1 MVIIRMGNGD
11 SKNIFDYLTLEELND
26 VKEFAKDKKTP
37 FLVVDLRKIADKF
50 DELARLMPY
59 AKIYYAVKANSMPE
73 VLELLASKGSCFDV
87 ATIFELEQVLKLGV
101 TPDRISFGNTI
112 KKEEDVKY
120 AYEKGIRLFV
130 SDSITDLK
138 KISNNAPGSN
148 VFFRIINEGGEA
160 DWPLSRKFG
169 AHPDMIYHLI
179 IEAKNLGLI
188 PYGISFH
195 VGSQQ
200 RDVGQ
205 WDNAV
210 SQCRYLFDSVKADG
224 IDLKAI
230 NIGGGFPAH
239 YLKSAPSID
248 TYTKE
253 ITRILKD
260 DFGDN
265 FPTIIVEP
273 GRSIVADS
281 GVLVTEVIM
290 ISKKS
295 IINQYEWVYI
305 DCGIYNGLFDTINE
319 SIKYPIFS
327 ERILSSKDSK
337 EIILAGPTCDSLDVL
352 YEDYKYT
359 LPTGLKEGDRLY
371 VLTAGAYVPTLSSVG
386 FNGFPPLKIY
396 ILK

>member
-1 MVIIRMGNGD
+1 MGNGD
-11 SKNIFDYLTLEELND
+11 SKNIFDYLTLEEFSD
-26 VKEFAKDKKTP
+26 IKEFAKGKKTP
-37 FLVVDLRKIADKF
+37 FLIIDLKKIEAKF
-50 DELARLMPY
+50 DELAHLMPY
-59 AKIYYAVKANSMPE
+59 AKIYYAVKANSLPE
-73 VLELLASKGSCFDV
+73 VLKLLADKGSNFDV
-87 ATIFELEQVLKLGV
+87 ATVYELDQILDLGV

-120 AYEKGIRLFV
+120 AFDKGVRLFV

-138 KISNNAPGSN
+138 KISNSAPGSN

-169 AHPDMIYHLI
+169 AHPDMVYHLI

-210 SQCRYLFDSVKADG
+210 SQCRYLFDSVKFDG

-248 TYTKE
+248 TYAKE

-265 FPTIIVEP
+265 FPEIIVEP

-319 SIKYPIFS
+319 SIKYPLFS
-327 ERILSSKDSK
+327 ERILSSKDTK

-352 YEDYKYT
+352 YEDYKYSI
-359 LPTGLKEGDRLY
+359 PADLKEGDRLY
-371 VLTAGAYVPTLSSVG
+371 VLTTGAYVPTLSSIG
-386 FNGFPPLKIY
+386 FNGFPPLKVY
-396 ILK
+396 VLK